1 MNTCLNKR
9 VGMVAYNYVMATP
22 TEGQPQ
28 TSTLSSSTVQWPDI
42 SNSEKAC
49 CHAYGHEHAYNSD
62 VHVECEEES
71 EKLTDPDRQ

>member
-1 MNTCLNKR
+1 
-9 VGMVAYNYVMATP
+9 MVAYNYVMATP

-42 SNSEKAC
+42 SDSEKAC
-49 CHAYGHEHAYNSD
+49 CHGHEHTYNSD

>member
-1 MNTCLNKR
+1 
-9 VGMVAYNYVMATP
+9 MVAYNYVMATP

-42 SNSEKAC
+42 SDSEKAC
-49 CHAYGHEHAYNSD
+49 CHGYEHAYNSD
-62 VHVECEEES
+62 VHVECEEER